1 MSTQLVVGQVVRI
14 ISKEGG
20 DSGTQGA
27 HERGE
32 HQILAFRKLLA
43 CSISEA
49 AQG

>member
-1 MSTQLVVGQVVRI
+1 MSTQLVVGQVVRV

-32 HQILAFRKLLA
+32 HQVLVRKLLA

-49 AQG
+49 A